1 MRMFNNKRYI
11 SRTGLTAIRAMQKDD
26 EATEEN
32 ISLCIKRYISKKEA
46 AQIAKVSK
54 STITKWAL
62 NGFFPCEAA
71 GYVMRIEKE
80 PFLKWL
86 KNREG
91 RE

>member
-1 MRMFNNKRYI
+1 MLFRSNKRYI
-11 SRTGLTAIRAMQKDD
+11 SRTGFAAIRAMQKDD

-32 ISLCIKRYISKKEA
+32 ISLYIKRYISKKEA